1 MHLFLLIIIVG
12 SVFSVVSTIFY
23 VINSYRSVRYKQP
36 MNDIASG
43 PSDVTIIVP
52 VYKENT
58 DFFEKVLTAI
68 QTQGA
73 NVIVVGDG
81 CTYPYSEIAAR
92 HAFTFLATPERGGKR
107 KALSLAMHY
116 VQTPFVMFVDSD
128 TLLPSNAVRELLS
141 SFTDDVGGVGANL
154 RIIED
159 GRVLSYA
166 SEFVERS
173 REVILR
179 AMNHNGHVMI
189 LDGGAAI
196 YRTEIVKPFILSS
209 EFYDYRVLGRKSV
222 AGDDRQLTSYVI
234 KSGFKALKNYNVNV
248 STPSQKTLSSY
259 YKQQVRWARNGW
271 YYFFKD
277 LFGGTARK
285 AGAFYTFE
293 LIYVYL
299 LPIFFL
305 GLSLTELYFF
315 LFAHHYSYYRF
326 ALSHDLL
333 YFLTTLFTLGF
344 LRFTRFAT
352 TLINGVSILV
362 FGAAISNN
370 MARNRLKT
378 FAYGSV
384 GLIIMFVATLHGLVT
399 FWKQGSWLTR

>member
-1 MHLFLLIIIVG
+1 MHLFLLIIIIG
-12 SVFSVVSTIFY
+12 SAFSIVSTIFY
-23 VINSYRSVRYKQP
+23 IINSYRSVRYKQP
-36 MNDIASG
+36 VNDNHSEPG
-43 PSDVTIIVP
+43 DLTIIVP
-52 VYKENT
+52 VYNE
-58 DFFEKVLTAI
+58 DPDLFDKVLTAI
-68 QTQGA
+68 QPQGA
-73 NVIVVGDG
+73 NVIVIGDG
-81 CTYPYSEIAAR
+81 CSYPYSDIATK
-92 HAFTFLATPERGGKR
+92 HSFTFLATPQRGGKR
-107 KALSLAMHY
+107 KALALAMHY

-128 TLLPSNAVRELLS
+128 TILPPNAVKDLLS
-141 SFTDDVGGVGANL
+141 SFTDDIGGVGANL

-159 GRVLSYA
+159 GRVLSFA

-189 LDGGAAI
+189 LDGGSAI
-196 YRTEIVKPFILSS
+196 YRTDLIKPFVLSS
-209 EFYDYRVLGRKSV
+209 EFYDYKVLGRKSV

-234 KSGFKALKNYNVNV
+234 KSGYKAIKNYNVNV
-248 STPSQKTLSSY
+248 LTPSQKTLASY

-277 LFGGTARK
+277 LFGGTAKK

-293 LIYVYL
+293 LIYVYM
-299 LPIFFL
+299 LPLFFL
-305 GLSLTELYFF
+305 GLSLTEVYFF
-315 LFAHHYSYYRF
+315 LFTHHYSYYRF
-326 ALSHDLL
+326 AFSHDVL
-333 YFLTTLFTLGF
+333 YFLTTLFTFKF

-352 TLINGVSILV
+352 TLINDVSILV
-362 FGAAISNN
+362 FGAAIRNN

-384 GLIIMFVATLHGLVT
+384 GLIIMFIATLHGLVT

>member
-1 MHLFLLIIIVG
+1 MHLFLLIVIIG

-23 VINSYRSVRYKQP
+23 IVNSYRSVRYRQP
-36 MNDIASG
+36 RNDNLSG
-43 PSDVTIIVP
+43 PGDVTIIVP
-52 VYKENT
+52 VYTEDP
-58 DFFEKVLTAI
+58 DFFDKVLSAV
-68 QTQGA
+68 QSQGT

-81 CTYPYSEIAAR
+81 CTYPYSDIAAN
-92 HAFTFLATPERGGKR
+92 HSFTFLATPERGGKR
-107 KALSLAMHY
+107 KALALAMHY

-128 TLLPSNAVRELLS
+128 TLLPSNAVKDLLS

-189 LDGGAAI
+189 LDGGAAM

-209 EFYDYRVLGRKSV
+209 KFYDYRVLGRKSV

-234 KSGFKALKNYNVNV
+234 KSGYKAVKNYNVNV
-248 STPSQKTLSSY
+248 STLSQKTLSSY
-259 YKQQVRWARNGW
+259 YRQQVRWARNGW

-305 GLSLTELYFF
+305 GLSLTEVYYL
-315 LFAHHYSYYRF
+315 LFTHHDSYYRL

-352 TLINGVSILV
+352 TLINGVSLQCY
-362 FGAAISNN
+362 S
-370 MARNRLKT
+370 
-378 FAYGSV
+378 
-384 GLIIMFVATLHGLVT
+384 GLQRRIQAVIRH
-399 FWKQGSWLTR
+399 

>member
-1 MHLFLLIIIVG
+1 MDLFLLIVIIG
-12 SVFSVVSTIFY
+12 SVFSVISTIFY
-23 VINSYRSVRYKQP
+23 IINSYRSVRYKQP
-36 MNDIASG
+36 KNENLSG
-43 PSDVTIIVP
+43 PGDVTVIVP
-52 VYKENT
+52 VYKE
-58 DFFEKVLTAI
+58 DPVFFEKVLSAV
-68 QTQGA
+68 QSQGT

-81 CTYPYSEIAAR
+81 CTYPYSDIASK
-92 HAFTFLATPERGGKR
+92 HSFKFLATPERGGKR
-107 KALSLAMHY
+107 KCLSLAMHY

-128 TLLPSNAVRELLS
+128 TLLPSNAVKDLLS

-154 RIIED
+154 QIIDD

-189 LDGGAAI
+189 LDGGAVI
-196 YRTEIVKPFILSS
+196 YRTDIVKPFVLSS
-209 EFYDYRVLGRKSV
+209 EFYDYKVLGRKSV

-234 KSGFKALKNYNVNV
+234 KNGYKAIKNYNVNV
-248 STPSQKTLSSY
+248 LTPSQKSLSSY
-259 YKQQVRWARNGW
+259 YRQQVRWARNGW

-277 LFGGTARK
+277 LFGGTAKK

-299 LPIFFL
+299 LPVFFL
-305 GLSLTELYFF
+305 GLSLTEVYFF

-326 ALSHDLL
+326 ILSHDLL
-333 YFLTTLFTLGF
+333 FFFTQLFTLGF
-344 LRFTRFAT
+344 IRVTRFAT
-352 TLINGVSILV
+352 TIINGASILV

-370 MARNRLKT
+370 IARNRLKT
-378 FAYGSV
+378 FVYGSV
-384 GLIIMFVATLHGLVT
+384 GLIIMFIATMHGLMT